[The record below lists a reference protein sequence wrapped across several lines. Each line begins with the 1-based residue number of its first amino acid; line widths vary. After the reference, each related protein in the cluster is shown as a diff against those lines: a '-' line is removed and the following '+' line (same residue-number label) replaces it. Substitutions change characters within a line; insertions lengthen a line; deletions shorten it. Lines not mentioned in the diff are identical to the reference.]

1 MITTIDKAG
10 RIVVPKEIR
19 EELHFSP
26 HSELEIIKDGIEIRI
41 RKKHSPSLKV
51 EKKSNFLLLDFEG
64 EIDLSKTLQD
74 LREERILSF
83 LDLYCDSGK
92 YLSSCQHF

>member
-83 LDLYCDSGK
+83 L
-92 YLSSCQHF
+92 